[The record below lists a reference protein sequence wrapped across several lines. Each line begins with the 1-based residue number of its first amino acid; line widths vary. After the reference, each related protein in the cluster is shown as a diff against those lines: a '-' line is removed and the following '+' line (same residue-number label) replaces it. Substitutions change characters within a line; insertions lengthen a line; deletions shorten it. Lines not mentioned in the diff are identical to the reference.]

1 MDALVQQCEGCGR
14 RFDVQYAADIDKWL
28 CWRCLVDSDGFVDDG
43 HSGDENDDDG
53 N

>member
-1 MDALVQQCEGCGR
+1 MAEVMQQCEGCGR
-14 RFDVQYAADIDKWL
+14 RFGVQYAAGIDKWL

-43 HSGDENDDDG
+43 HSEGDDDDG